1 MTLSPFFSLFRGV
14 FYAAVLVFFT
24 VVLTSCSYKSDIRQ
38 GDEDLPEKLELLQ
51 RGMTKGEVEDLLGPR
66 RAPEVFD
73 SNVWIYYYRHRQGGF
88 FPTTK
93 TAGAILTFIDEY
105 LTEIEFVGDAE
116 FHGEIHQ

>member
-14 FYAAVLVFFT
+14 FYAALLVFFT

-88 FPTTK
+88 FPKTK
-93 TAGAILTFIDEY
+93 TAGAILTFTDEY
-105 LTEIEFVGDAE
+105 LGEIEFIGDAE
-116 FHGEIHQ
+116 FHDGAGQ